1 MKKSYFGEL
10 IAEFIGSFIL
20 IFIGAGVVAALVLE
34 GANIG
39 QWEISIVWGMAVA
52 MAIFVTGS
60 ISGTH
65 INPAVTLALT
75 TFKGFDKRKVI
86 PYIIAQMLGTF
97 TAAAVVYGLYRSSFL
112 LYEQTH
118 NLVRGTQE
126 SAKLVGIFST
136 FPKAHLTLGQAFLV
150 EVAITAFLLVVVLA
164 VGDTRNQSAPTPGM
178 AAVMIGITI
187 AIIGSSFGP
196 LTGFAMNP
204 ARDLG
209 PRLFAM
215 LAGWGSAA
223 IGPNGYGFIVPIFGP
238 IVGAQLGAFIYE
250 KIIVPH
256 FPNIQVVSKN
266 KLDIN
271 K

>member
-1 MKKSYFGEL
+1 MQKSYLGEL
-10 IAEFIGSFIL
+10 ISEFIGSFIL
-20 IFIGAGVVAALVLE
+20 IFIGVGVVAALVLE
-34 GANIG
+34 GAGIG

-65 INPAVTLALT
+65 INPAVTLALA
-75 TFKGFDKRKVI
+75 TFKGFDKKKVI

-97 TAAAVVYGLYRSSFL
+97 AAAAVVYGLYRSSFL
-112 LYEQTH
+112 LYEQTN

-136 FPKAHLTLGQAFLV
+136 FPKPHLSTMEALLV
-150 EVAITAFLLVVVLA
+150 EIAITAFLLIVVLA
-164 VGDTRNQSAPTPGM
+164 VGDTRNQAAPTPGM

-209 PRLFAM
+209 PRLFAIF
-215 LAGWGSAA
+215 AGWGSAA
-223 IGPNGYGFIVPIFGP
+223 VGPNSYGFIVPIFGP
-238 IVGAQLGAFIYE
+238 IIGAQLGGFIYE
-250 KIIVPH
+250 KIIVPY
-256 FPNIQVVSKN
+256 FPTMQVVAKSKVEI
-266 KLDIN
+266 K